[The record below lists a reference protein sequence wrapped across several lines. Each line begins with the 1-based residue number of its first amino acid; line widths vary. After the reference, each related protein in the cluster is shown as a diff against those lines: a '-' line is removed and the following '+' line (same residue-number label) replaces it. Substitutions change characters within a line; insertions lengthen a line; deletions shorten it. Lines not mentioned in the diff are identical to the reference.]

1 MVWSSIRV
9 CAWLELAVVLFQIF
23 GVLALC
29 LHRLTPATRWAERG
43 RVAFVFA
50 MVGLGVAGALCGR
63 HDSAFALFAG
73 GTMTLL
79 LIGITAGN
87 GHECPVVTTGRL
99 VKAEATMAG

>member
-1 MVWSSIRV
+1 MVWSNVRL

-87 GHECPVVTTGRL
+87 GHYDSTATTNGL
-99 VKAEATMAG
+99 VKAEVNMAG